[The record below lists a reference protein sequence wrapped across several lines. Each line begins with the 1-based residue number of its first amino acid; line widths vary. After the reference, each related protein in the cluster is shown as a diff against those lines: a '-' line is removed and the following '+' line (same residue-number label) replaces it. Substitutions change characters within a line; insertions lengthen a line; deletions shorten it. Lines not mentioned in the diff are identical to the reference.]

1 MTLGT
6 WLQPPARSLD
16 SPGQTGPQL
25 LSCCPTL
32 EERTSPPDNFKKIT
46 DMSWIFLSSD
56 MIWIL
61 RYNCCVNSNIRQRQL
76 QLHTSPLWIEL
87 SRNPFPYRPE
97 LARIRRNVRTLGKD
111 HSSSVVRIPTHED
124 HISPGSLV
132 TENSHKL
139 SSLSSALKVSVMRTQ
154 GLKKSPA
161 WHGLSPTLLFQLS
174 NSIKYFL
181 TVKIENINQGRIWS
195 RCWCCSIAE
204 APIVRFKYLF

>member
-1 MTLGT
+1 MTHYIRG
-6 WLQPPARSLD
+6 WHSAHDHQPPARSLD

-46 DMSWIFLSSD
+46 DMSWMFLSSD

-76 QLHTSPLWIEL
+76 QLYTSPLWIEL

-111 HSSSVVRIPTHED
+111 HSSSVVRIPTHTF
-124 HISPGSLV
+124 GSYFPRV
-132 TENSHKL
+132 VSHGEQSQALL
-139 SSLSSALKVSVMRTQ
+139 S
-154 GLKKSPA
+154 
-161 WHGLSPTLLFQLS
+161 
-174 NSIKYFL
+174 
-181 TVKIENINQGRIWS
+181 
-195 RCWCCSIAE
+195 
-204 APIVRFKYLF
+204 KYL